1 MSLKKLIEEITK
13 PVIDEMGIVAGD
25 GTIKGGSK
33 LSKIKKMKKKGHTS
47 VPYGSGYKKVDE
59 SKNLKLNIPNDIEKI
74 HKLFKKNNKKLYIV
88 GGAVRDAI
96 LGKNPKDFDLATDA
110 KPDEVL
116 KIAKDGGLKTTEVG
130 KSFGVVVVGGHE
142 IATFRKDIGKGRRPS
157 AVDYTDI
164 EGDVKR
170 RDLTINALFYDID
183 RKDIVDL
190 VGGIA
195 DLKKRKIRTVGKASE
210 RFDEDPLR
218 KMRALRFHGAL
229 GGKMSKDTKQALMDN
244 PSLKGISGERI
255 RDEFVKSIKKAKST
269 KNYLQK
275 TDELKFTDQIL
286 PGLKISKPY
295 IDENDHILLLAW
307 ILRKND
313 ANSLGIKLNKLRYSG
328 DEAQN
333 IQFLNVLQ
341 NFKPENIF
349 LTKKFQEKTS
359 LTDNQIIQWGKYI
372 GKDLKKM
379 VKFKLSVKGS
389 DVSKDLKG
397 REIGKAIQK
406 LERDKFLNEAFAVRG
421 NKVEKFI
428 TGHNLTM
435 KGKKYKE
442 IEFET
447 LGVDNSRKM
456 ITLRILAP
464 KKLFGIETPVKFS
477 TLRRGPFTKTDTGK
491 KIKEIAVRPKPK
503 KFRDIY
509 DALPSALKKRVYN
522 LKNYD
527 QRRDAHPEGNVLKHT
542 IAVTNRALK
551 TGDIDFALSALFHDI
566 GKDSTAKLHPKKGF
580 WTHYGH
586 EKVSAQLV
594 KKYATWIKSMGGDVD
609 TIHYIVKQ
617 HMRMKVFDKMKWT
630 KQDKMSK
637 EKHFGKLQKFTK
649 FDRGGRGIKEIN
661 KTLDLHRESVV
672 YSNVD
677 NGDSVSNLK
686 EEKNIKKVVGVFGGR
701 FQPFH
706 SGHLATYKW
715 LSKQVDEAYITTSDI
730 KKPPRHPMNF
740 KEKVRHMVKVGIP
753 KNRIVMEKSPYV
765 AKNLLNKFDPKTTA
779 VVYVVGE
786 KDAGRLGGKYF
797 KPYTKDMKGFD
808 EHGYIITAPQV
819 GNISGTKTRDML
831 GNPKVD
837 DKEKVKF
844 FKKTFGYYD
853 KGVYNMMTNKFKK
866 LYEVYRGLL
875 ESTGTQSG
883 GVDDGPG
890 FISSLKSYLLRGEKE
905 AGRLGWEIAK
915 NIIDDEN
922 YYSQEF
928 DIPKYPNGP
937 IGSVSYGPAGAAS
950 PSAAND
956 LDLVGSELWN
966 HWLDH
971 IDMILKNQD
980 YEYTDKL
987 KKSRKSVLKHSKNTL
1002 DQLEKE
1008 EPTDTDQDRGNEQH
1022 DEYDIVKEVYSLT
1035 SNLERNGKELL
1046 LMGGAYG
1053 HMNHPFDDKELTFKD
1068 LKKIIEL
1075 GLGGQLNREDNVTEK
1090 TDGQNLMIS
1099 YKDGKLIAAR
1109 NKGHL
1114 KNKGETAL
1122 TIKDV
1127 ENKFKG
1133 RGSIRDAFVY
1143 AMRDLS
1149 KAIGALSKKQQDKIF
1164 GNGSKFMS
1172 LEVMW
1177 PASENVVNYDITEL
1191 LFHGAIEYD
1200 DNGRPIGQAKDS
1212 ARMLQGMI
1220 KQVNQHIQKHYK
1232 ISKPNFVTVPKHQ
1245 DFGKMKKKFHGRLS
1259 KLQSQYALKDN
1270 DTLGLYH
1277 QRFWEEYIFNAAKQF
1292 KYKIPANV
1300 LKRLTMRWAFFDK
1313 SYSIRDMKATI
1324 KNNKF
1329 LEWTL
1334 VTEKLDHAR
1343 MVKDNM
1349 KPFEELFFE
1358 VGAEI
1363 MKNMDGWLAVNPAKS
1378 VQNMRKKLKAAISDI
1393 RSGGDLKKLNK
1404 LKIQLDRLNAIGGF
1418 DAIVPTEGLVF
1429 KYNGNIYKFTGAFA
1443 PINQITG
1450 LMFF

>member
-47 VPYGSGYKKVDE
+47 VPYGSGYKKV
-59 SKNLKLNIPNDIEKI
+59 S
-74 HKLFKKNNKKLYIV
+74 
-88 GGAVRDAI
+88 
-96 LGKNPKDFDLATDA
+96 
-110 KPDEVL
+110 
-116 KIAKDGGLKTTEVG
+116 
-130 KSFGVVVVGGHE
+130 
-142 IATFRKDIGKGRRPS
+142 
-157 AVDYTDI
+157 
-164 EGDVKR
+164 
-170 RDLTINALFYDID
+170 
-183 RKDIVDL
+183 
-190 VGGIA
+190 
-195 DLKKRKIRTVGKASE
+195 
-210 RFDEDPLR
+210 
-218 KMRALRFHGAL
+218 
-229 GGKMSKDTKQALMDN
+229 
-244 PSLKGISGERI
+244 
-255 RDEFVKSIKKAKST
+255 
-269 KNYLQK
+269 
-275 TDELKFTDQIL
+275 
-286 PGLKISKPY
+286 
-295 IDENDHILLLAW
+295 
-307 ILRKND
+307 
-313 ANSLGIKLNKLRYSG
+313 
-328 DEAQN
+328 EAQA
-333 IQFLNVLQ
+333 
-341 NFKPENIF
+341 
-349 LTKKFQEKTS
+349 
-359 LTDNQIIQWGKYI
+359 
-372 GKDLKKM
+372 
-379 VKFKLSVKGS
+379 VKGS
-389 DVSKDLKG
+389 
-397 REIGKAIQK
+397 
-406 LERDKFLNEAFAVRG
+406 
-421 NKVEKFI
+421 KVQKFI

-447 LGVDNSRKM
+447 LKVDNSRKM

-464 KKLFGIETPVKFS
+464 KKLFGIETPVRFS

-509 DALPSALKKRVYN
+509 DALPSTLKKRVMN

-542 IAVTNRALK
+542 IAVTNRALR

-586 EKVSAQLV
+586 EKVSAELV
-594 KKYATWIKSMGGDVD
+594 KKHATWIKSMGGDVD
-609 TIHYIVKQ
+609 AIYYIVRQ

-677 NGDSVSNLK
+677 NGDSASNLK

-706 SGHLATYKW
+706 SGHLATYNW
-715 LSKQVDEAYITTSDI
+715 LKKQVDEAYITTSDL

-753 KNRIVMEKSPYV
+753 KNRIIMEKSPYV
-765 AKNLLNKFDPKTTA
+765 AKNLLNKFDPETTA

-875 ESTGTQSG
+875 ESTGTQAD

-915 NIIDDEN
+915 NLIDDEN

-928 DIPKYPNGP
+928 NIPKYPNGP
-937 IGSVSYGPAGAAS
+937 IGSVSYGPAGAAE

-956 LDLVGSELWN
+956 LDLVGSEMWN

-1008 EPTDTDQDRGNEQH
+1008 EPTNTDQDRGNEQH
-1022 DEYDIVKEVYSLT
+1022 GKYDIVKEVHSLT

-1053 HMNHPFDDKELTFKD
+1053 HMSHPFDDKDLTFKD
-1068 LKKIIEL
+1068 LKNIITL

-1099 YKDGKLIAAR
+1099 WKDGKLISAR
-1109 NKGHL
+1109 NKGHI

-1122 TIKDV
+1122 SIKDV
-1127 ENKFKG
+1127 ESKFKG
-1133 RGSIRDAFVY
+1133 RGEIRNAFVY
-1143 AMRDLS
+1143 AVRDLS
-1149 KAIGALSKKQQDKIF
+1149 KAIGALNDKQQNKIF
-1164 GNGSKFMS
+1164 GEGSKWMS

-1191 LFHGAIEYD
+1191 MFHGTMEYD
-1200 DNGRPIGQAKDS
+1200 DNARVIGQAKDS
-1212 ARMLQGMI
+1212 ARMLAGMI
-1220 KQVNQHIQKHYK
+1220 KQVNQNIQKHYK
-1232 ISKPNFVTVPKHQ
+1232 IKKPHFMDVPKHQ
-1245 DFGKMKKKFHGRLS
+1245 DFGKLKDKFLGRLN
-1259 KLQSQYALKDN
+1259 KLQSQYSLKDN
-1270 DTLGLYH
+1270 DTLSMYH
-1277 QRFWEEYIFNAAKQF
+1277 QMYWQEWILNGAKQTG
-1292 KYKIPANV
+1292 YPKITNEILV
-1300 LKRLTMRWAFFDK
+1300 KLTKRWAFFDK
-1313 SYSIRDMKATI
+1313 SYKIPQMK
-1324 KNNKF
+1324 KQLKEYPKF
-1329 LEWTL
+1329 LEWVLSTD
-1334 VTEKLDHAR
+1334 KNDHAK
-1343 MVKDNM
+1343 MVKENM
-1349 KPFEELFFE
+1349 KPFETLFFD
-1358 VGAEI
+1358 VGATI
-1363 MKNMDGWLAVNPAKS
+1363 LKNMDGWMAINPAKS
-1378 VQNMRKKLKAAISDI
+1378 VQNMRKKVQGAIKAI
-1393 RSGGDLKKLNK
+1393 RSGGDIKKLNR
-1404 LKIQLDRLNAIGGF
+1404 LKVQLDRLNAIGGF
-1418 DAIVPTEGLVF
+1418 DAIVPTEGIVF
-1429 KYNGNIYKFTGAFA
+1429 KYKGNTYKFTGAFA
-1443 PINQITG
+1443 PVNQITG

>member
-47 VPYGSGYKKVDE
+47 VPYGSGYKKVD
-59 SKNLKLNIPNDIEKI
+59 
-74 HKLFKKNNKKLYIV
+74 
-88 GGAVRDAI
+88 
-96 LGKNPKDFDLATDA
+96 
-110 KPDEVL
+110 
-116 KIAKDGGLKTTEVG
+116 
-130 KSFGVVVVGGHE
+130 
-142 IATFRKDIGKGRRPS
+142 
-157 AVDYTDI
+157 
-164 EGDVKR
+164 
-170 RDLTINALFYDID
+170 
-183 RKDIVDL
+183 
-190 VGGIA
+190 
-195 DLKKRKIRTVGKASE
+195 
-210 RFDEDPLR
+210 
-218 KMRALRFHGAL
+218 
-229 GGKMSKDTKQALMDN
+229 
-244 PSLKGISGERI
+244 
-255 RDEFVKSIKKAKST
+255 
-269 KNYLQK
+269 
-275 TDELKFTDQIL
+275 
-286 PGLKISKPY
+286 
-295 IDENDHILLLAW
+295 
-307 ILRKND
+307 
-313 ANSLGIKLNKLRYSG
+313 
-328 DEAQN
+328 
-333 IQFLNVLQ
+333 
-341 NFKPENIF
+341 
-349 LTKKFQEKTS
+349 
-359 LTDNQIIQWGKYI
+359 
-372 GKDLKKM
+372 
-379 VKFKLSVKGS
+379 
-389 DVSKDLKG
+389 
-397 REIGKAIQK
+397 
-406 LERDKFLNEAFAVRG
+406 
-421 NKVEKFI
+421 
-428 TGHNLTM
+428 
-435 KGKKYKE
+435 
-442 IEFET
+442 
-447 LGVDNSRKM
+447 
-456 ITLRILAP
+456 
-464 KKLFGIETPVKFS
+464 
-477 TLRRGPFTKTDTGK
+477 
-491 KIKEIAVRPKPK
+491 EIAVRPKPK

-586 EKVSAQLV
+586 EKVSAELV
-594 KKYATWIKSMGGDVD
+594 KKHATWIKSMGGDVD
-609 TIHYIVKQ
+609 TIYYIVRQ

-677 NGDSVSNLK
+677 NGDSASNLK

-715 LSKQVDEAYITTSDI
+715 LKTQVDEAYITTSDI

-753 KNRIVMEKSPYV
+753 KNRIIMEKSPYV

-779 VVYVVGE
+779 VVYVVGG

-797 KPYTKDMKGFD
+797 KPYTKDMKGFE

-866 LYEVYRGLL
+866 LYEVYRGLF
-875 ESTGTQSG
+875 ESSQVIGTDT
-883 GVDDGPG
+883 DDGPG
-890 FISSLKSYLLRGEKE
+890 MFSSLKSYRKRAETE
-905 AGRLGWEIAK
+905 AGKLGWEIAK
-915 NIIDDEN
+915 ELIDDDVYN
-922 YYSQEF
+922 SQDF
-928 DIPKYPNGP
+928 SFVKDTAYPNGP
-937 IGSVSYGPAGAAS
+937 IGSVSYGPAGAAE

-1002 DQLEKE
+1002 NQLEKE
-1008 EPTDTDQDRGNEQH
+1008 EPDEVDANRGNEQH

-1053 HMNHPFDDKELTFKD
+1053 HMSHPFDDKDLTFKD
-1068 LKKIIEL
+1068 LKNIITL

-1099 YKDGKLIAAR
+1099 WKDGKLISAR
-1109 NKGHL
+1109 NKGHI

-1122 TIKDV
+1122 SIKDV
-1127 ENKFKG
+1127 ESKFKG
-1133 RGSIRDAFVY
+1133 RGDIRDAFVY
-1143 AMRDLS
+1143 AVRDLS
-1149 KAIGALSKKQQDKIF
+1149 KAIGALSDKQQNKIF
-1164 GNGSKFMS
+1164 GEGSKWMS

-1191 LFHGAIEYD
+1191 MFHGTMEYD
-1200 DNGRPIGQAKDS
+1200 DNARVIGQAKDS
-1212 ARMLQGMI
+1212 ARMLAGMI
-1220 KQVNQHIQKHYK
+1220 KQVNQNIQKHYK
-1232 ISKPNFVTVPKHQ
+1232 IKKPHFIDVPKHQ
-1245 DFGKMKKKFHGRLS
+1245 DFGKLKGKFLGRLN

-1270 DTLGLYH
+1270 DTLSMYH
-1277 QRFWEEYIFNAAKQF
+1277 QMYWQEWILNGAKQTG
-1292 KYKIPANV
+1292 YPNITNEV
-1300 LKRLTMRWAFFDK
+1300 LVKLTKRWAFFDK
-1313 SYSIRDMKATI
+1313 SYKIPQMK
-1324 KNNKF
+1324 KQLKEYPKF
-1329 LEWTL
+1329 LEWVLSTD
-1334 VTEKLDHAR
+1334 KNDHAK
-1343 MVKDNM
+1343 MVKENM
-1349 KPFEELFFE
+1349 KPFETLFFD
-1358 VGAEI
+1358 VGATI
-1363 MKNMDGWLAVNPAKS
+1363 LKNMDGWMAVNPAKS
-1378 VQNMRKKLKAAISDI
+1378 VQNMRKKLQNAIKDI
-1393 RSGGDLKKLNK
+1393 RAGGDIKKLNK

-1418 DAIVPTEGLVF
+1418 DAIVPTEGIVF
-1429 KYNGNIYKFTGAFA
+1429 KYKGNTYKFTGAFA